1 MLTMLVGSGAM
12 SQSSYKV
19 TYQQLK
25 VYEGTYEFG
34 DHSTLEIA
42 ASPKDTLLY
51 AIIGTARYKLRPLMK
66 DVFYNNGN
74 QAVQFVWDGKKIAG
88 YKVAD
93 DHPDI
98 LYKLVSKKVTFSDKI
113 WFARDTGGKPFTYH
127 YNVPADLRDGLE
139 TGSIINSG
147 LDTALIRTL
156 MNRIVDGTYQNVH
169 SVLLLK
175 NGKLVLEEYFYEYD
189 VKKLHEQRSATK
201 SFVSALTGIAVAQG
215 LIKSADD
222 KVLSYFPEYQPANMD
237 ERKRSLALQNLLT
250 QRSGFACNDHDSKSP
265 GNETKVYATDD
276 WIRYMLDLPMIDD
289 PGSNG
294 SYCSGNVILLNR
306 IVEKASQRSLY
317 DFARDN
323 LFSKIGVRNFKWEF
337 VPGKSHAE
345 GFAQLYL
352 RPRDMAKFGL
362 LYLNGGQ
369 WKGQQVIAKEW
380 VEQSLTKHSVVDGID
395 YGYLWWCE
403 PLTANGVTYNGVAA
417 KGNGGQ
423 RIFLWPALNM
433 LAVVTAGNY
442 NTQSP
447 SNKLLIECILA
458 GVKK

>member
-1 MLTMLVGSGAM
+1 
-12 SQSSYKV
+12 
-19 TYQQLK
+19 
-25 VYEGTYEFG
+25 
-34 DHSTLEIA
+34 
-42 ASPKDTLLY
+42 
-51 AIIGTARYKLRPLMK
+51 
-66 DVFYNNGN
+66 
-74 QAVQFVWDGKKIAG
+74 
-88 YKVAD
+88 
-93 DHPDI
+93 
-98 LYKLVSKKVTFSDKI
+98 
-113 WFARDTGGKPFTYH
+113 
-127 YNVPADLRDGLE
+127 
-139 TGSIINSG
+139 
-147 LDTALIRTL
+147 
-156 MNRIVDGTYQNVH
+156 
-169 SVLLLK
+169 
-175 NGKLVLEEYFYEYD
+175 
-189 VKKLHEQRSATK
+189 
-201 SFVSALTGIAVAQG
+201 
-215 LIKSADD
+215 
-222 KVLSYFPEYQPANMD
+222 
-237 ERKRSLALQNLLT
+237 
-250 QRSGFACNDHDSKSP
+250 
-265 GNETKVYATDD
+265 
-276 WIRYMLDLPMIDD
+276 MLDLPMIDD

-433 LAVVTAGNY
+433 VAVVTAGNY